1 MDFFETFSPIIKPTT
16 IVLLLALAV
25 SNDWHMRQLDVQTV
39 FLHGHL
45 QEDVFT
51 TLPSGFVNPACPDY
65 VCKLQKSLYGLK
77 QSPRAWYMKLS
88 EFLQDY
94 GFLTSKTDTS
104 LFIYRNQAK
113 CTYVLVYVDDILV
126 IANDASTDTT
136 LLQALAIAFPI
147 KDMGFPHYFLGI
159 KLHKTSSG
167 LILSQ
172 QKYIL
177 DLLIKS
183 KMDGTK
189 PASTP
194 MSSSRTLVRKHSNPF
209 TDPTLF
215 RHLVGSL
222 QYLSLTRPNLSFAIG
237 KLSQMMHDPSNDHWD
252 ALKKVLRYLKGTIQY
267 GLFLSKNSSQQLTL
281 FTDADWASC
290 PNDRRSTTGYVL
302 YFGSNPISRS
312 SKKQNTVAR
321 SSIEAE
327 FRAVANGLAEVPWV
341 QSLCFE
347 LGLFLSSAPR
357 LLCDNI
363 GDVYLSANPI
373 FHSRMKHV
381 EIDFHYV

>member
-1 MDFFETFSPIIKPTT
+1 M
-16 IVLLLALAV
+16 
-25 SNDWHMRQLDVQTV
+25 
-39 FLHGHL
+39 
-45 QEDVFT
+45 
-51 TLPSGFVNPACPDY
+51 
-65 VCKLQKSLYGLK
+65 
-77 QSPRAWYMKLS
+77 
-88 EFLQDY
+88 
-94 GFLTSKTDTS
+94 
-104 LFIYRNQAK
+104 
-113 CTYVLVYVDDILV
+113 DDILV
-126 IANDASTDTT
+126 LSNNSTSIAT
-136 LLQALAIAFPI
+136 LLHILAAVFPI
-147 KDMGFPHYFLGI
+147 KDMGSPHYFLGVE
-159 KLHKTSSG
+159 LCHTSSG
-167 LILSQ
+167 LQLSQ
-172 QKYIL
+172 RKYIL
-177 DLLIKS
+177 DLLVKA
-183 KMDGTK
+183 KMDGIK
-189 PASTP
+189 PISTP
-194 MSSSRTLVRKHSNPF
+194 MVTFLNLLKKHSDPF
-209 TDPTLF
+209 KDPTLF
-215 RHLVGSL
+215 RQIVGSL
-222 QYLSLTRPNLSFAIG
+222 QYLSIARPDISFVIG

-252 ALKKVLRYLKGTIQY
+252 VLKKVLRYLKGTIQY
-267 GLFLSKNSSQQLTL
+267 DLFLSKNSSQQLTL